1 MNSAKSLV
9 PTDFYKPS
17 ELLNIFKNFLSNK
30 EINATVL
37 CLRGIYL
44 MSTSEKYYNNEAY
57 DSLRDENS
65 PEEIT
70 IVVPLSLRNGLK
82 NGNLISVYGTLDRKL
97 YQTGSIQIMLRVSR
111 VDKMKELAISEDEIK
126 RAELRRKKESLGY
139 KNVDVILENKL
150 FVGCRPRVAIVYADT
165 SITNA
170 DFEKGLAAA
179 KSNIDFEEF
188 RVSFANPTAFCS
200 LISQLDYKQMDAI
213 AIVRGGGSG
222 LEKLDDIKIVEQL
235 TNLNTAWIY
244 GVGHEKENVFI
255 KNIADKV
262 IPIPFAVGTYFRDMV
277 EAIVQKRNKSRAVLV
292 QEVKK
297 QYEKQIEDSNKKN
310 QELTK
315 QLEAMQKQNKEQAE
329 ASNKRIEALTKAQKE
344 YQNQIKIQTEALNK
358 ANQEAQKMV
367 KEQTDSLRKANETAQ
382 KQAKEQIEAAAKTN
396 KELQEKLTNQG
407 KTLEKMQE
415 QQKKQQ
421 EDFNKSLGKMQET
434 NSKLQE
440 SLNKVSAQNT
450 QASKELMEAKAR
462 TKELEEQLTSARSTA
477 KSSNNNIL
485 IVIIIIIAIIILMAT
500 IF

>member
-1 MNSAKSLV
+1 MSSTKSLV

-30 EINATVL
+30 EINATIL

-44 MSTSEKYYNNEAY
+44 MSISEKYYNDEAY
-57 DSLRDENS
+57 DRLRDENS

-70 IVVPLSLRNGLK
+70 IVIPLSLRNGLK

-97 YQTGSIQIMLRVSR
+97 YQTGSIQILLRVSR
-111 VDKMKELAISEDEIK
+111 VDKVKEFAISEDEIK
-126 RAELRRKKESLGY
+126 RAEFRRKKESLGY

-150 FVGCRPRVAIVYADT
+150 FVGNRPHAAIVYADT

-170 DFEKGLAAA
+170 DFEKGLSAA
-179 KSNIDFEEF
+179 KSSIDFEEF
-188 RVSFANPTAFCS
+188 RVSFANPKAFCS
-200 LISQLDYKQMDAI
+200 LISQLDHKQFDVI

-277 EAIVQKRNKSRAVLV
+277 EDITQKKNKSRAVLI

-315 QLEAMQKQNKEQAE
+315 QLEAMQKQNKKQAE
-329 ASNKRIEALTKAQKE
+329 TSNKKIEALTKAQKE
-344 YQNQIKIQTEALNK
+344 YQDLIKTQTEALNK
-358 ANQEAQKMV
+358 ANQEAPKMV
-367 KEQTDSLRKANETAQ
+367 KEQTDSLRKT
-382 KQAKEQIEAAAKTN
+382 KEATAKTN
-396 KELQEKLTNQG
+396 KDLQEKLTSQG

-421 EDFNKSLGKMQET
+421 EEFNKSLSKMQET

-450 QASKELMEAKAR
+450 QVSKDLMEAKEK
-462 TKELEEQLTSARSTA
+462 TKELEEQLSSVKATA
-477 KSSNNNIL
+477 NSSNNKIL
-485 IVIIIIIAIIILMAT
+485 IIITIIIAVIILIAAL
-500 IF
+500 FL